1 MCCSISFQVWQL
13 HASKAKVGVIKIV
26 EMSLFMII
34 VVWWVRLRLKHDST
48 PISAQI
54 HETLLLSSAINR
66 KLLSEWDFIT
76 LTLFWSR
83 PFDTLNTLTRE
94 WALSTARIERA
105 SVITV
110 FFVRKKRKKRNTA
123 IVGSSNYG
131 SPLKNEKMFLQ
142 ETSYSSQPPSPLFF
156 KIATNLKA
164 VGDFDCNVLEQ
175 NQYSMLY
182 PWEIWVINTLKEY
195 WNKIL

>member
-1 MCCSISFQVWQL
+1 MCCSISFQVWQV

-34 VVWWVRLRLKHDST
+34 VVWWVRLRLKHDSA

-54 HETLLLSSAINR
+54 HETLLPASVINR
-66 KLLSEWDFIT
+66 KLLSEWDFT
-76 LTLFWSR
+76 SLTLFWSR
-83 PFDTLNTLTRE
+83 PFNTLNTLTRE

-110 FFVRKKRKKRNTA
+110 FLYKKKEKKGTQQLS
-123 IVGSSNYG
+123 V
-131 SPLKNEKMFLQ
+131 

-164 VGDFDCNVLEQ
+164 VGDFDCDVQEQ